1 MAQAL
6 PDRLRAIVG
15 PEHVLQGDQMEEYGH
30 DATFMEA
37 PALCTVRP
45 ADTEQVAAL
54 VRECAAQRVPV
65 VARGSGTSLVGGP
78 VPMAGGVV
86 VSLERLTRLE
96 IDGPNTVAT
105 AGAGVI
111 TASLDRAANEH
122 GLMYPPDPASLEMST
137 IGGNVACNSG
147 GMRCV
152 KYGVT
157 ADYVIGATVV
167 LA

>member
-1 MAQAL
+1 M
-6 PDRLRAIVG
+6 D
-15 PEHVLQGDQMEEYGH
+15 EYGH

-54 VRECAAQRVPV
+54 VREGAAQRVPV

-96 IDGPNTVAT
+96 IDAPNTVAT

-111 TASLDRAANEH
+111 TASLDRVANEH

-157 ADYVIGATVV
+157 AD
-167 LA
+167 

>member
-1 MAQAL
+1 M
-6 PDRLRAIVG
+6 D
-15 PEHVLQGDQMEEYGH
+15 EYGH

-96 IDGPNTVAT
+96 IDEPRPG
-105 AGAGVI
+105 GK
-111 TASLDRAANEH
+111 RARPH
-122 GLMYPPDPASLEMST
+122 VPARP
-137 IGGNVACNSG
+137 GQP
-147 GMRCV
+147 
-152 KYGVT
+152 
-157 ADYVIGATVV
+157 
-167 LA
+167 